1 MNKFCKRAYSIIICM
16 LIMVGSLTSF
26 SYANEA
32 TKTFKNLDERLA
44 YLKSMIQYIEK
55 NYDGKVTE
63 EELME
68 GAYKGVFEVLDPHS
82 NYFEK
87 DEYGKFEIDNIGVYG
102 GIGATISVVEGKL
115 VIAGFMENS
124 PAKRAGLKIE
134 DRIESINDEAISK
147 YNSKEGIDLLL
158 GEPGTKVKLGIKRKG
173 QESIQCFYVQREIIK
188 INPVQFKVIDHHI
201 GYICIAEFNQNTSE
215 NVKKALKEL
224 KAKNIRGIILDLRGN
239 LGGLLQE
246 SVKVADE
253 FVPKGPVV
261 HVNYKNKKRETH
273 YAKKEKINMP
283 VVVLVNQLT
292 ASASE
297 IVSGAIQDTKS
308 GTIVGTKTY
317 GKGTVQQTLPITNG
331 GGIKLTIAE
340 YLTPNERSIN
350 GIGIQP
356 DIVVKNNRAISK
368 AVIGSLVSM
377 AEDKNFSLGERGLN
391 VYGAQQ
397 RLKLLGYEKVEA
409 TSILDG
415 VTLNA
420 LKDFQKSNGLEVN
433 GILDLK
439 TRDRINANIEQ
450 IANGELKDLQL
461 EKGIE
466 VLKGK
471 IKK

>member
-1 MNKFCKRAYSIIICM
+1 MNNFCKRAYSIIICM
-16 LIMVGSLTSF
+16 LIMVVTLTSF

-44 YLKSMIQYIEK
+44 YLKSIIQYIEK

-87 DEYGKFEIDNIGVYG
+87 DEYGKFEIENIGVYG
-102 GIGATISVVEGKL
+102 GIGATISVVDGKL
-115 VIAGFMENS
+115 TIAGFMENS
-124 PAKRAGLKIE
+124 PAKRAGLKKE
-134 DRIESINDEAISK
+134 DIIESINDEAVSK
-147 YNSKEGIDLLL
+147 YKSKNAIDLLL

-173 QESIQCFYVQREIIK
+173 QESIQYFYVQREIIK
-188 INPVQFKVIDHHI
+188 INPVQFKVIDDHI
-201 GYICIAEFNQNTSE
+201 GYIRIAEFNQNASE
-215 NVKKALKEL
+215 NVKKALDEL
-224 KAKNIRGIILDLRGN
+224 KSKNIKGIILDLRGN

-246 SVKVADE
+246 GVKVADE
-253 FVPKGPVV
+253 FIPKGPVV
-261 HVNYKNKKRETH
+261 HINYKNKKRETL
-273 YAKKEKINMP
+273 YARKEKINMP

-308 GTIVGTKTY
+308 GILVGTKTY

-350 GIGIQP
+350 GIGIEP
-356 DIVVKNNRAISK
+356 DVVVKNSSGISK
-368 AVIGSLVSM
+368 GVIAAFVSM
-377 AEDKNFSLGERGLN
+377 VEDKSFSLGERGLN

-420 LKDFQKSNGLEVN
+420 LKDFQKNNELEEN

-439 TRDRINANIEQ
+439 TRDQINTKIEQ
-450 IANGELKDLQL
+450 IANGELKDAQL

-466 VLKGK
+466 ILKSY
-471 IKK
+471 